1 MNQLNSNLK
10 RKETMNKTIS
20 PIIKNEIMITNK
32 EEEGGSQQEE
42 ERENTAGSVVVVV
55 EGCLQPFHCLFLS
68 IMFPPIVYPVSVV
81 GGWG

>member
-1 MNQLNSNLK
+1 MMSSISRCTK
-10 RKETMNKTIS
+10 VYEKKTTR
-20 PIIKNEIMITNK
+20 NWTLLDNGMG

-55 EGCLQPFHCLFLS
+55 EGCLQPFNCLFLS